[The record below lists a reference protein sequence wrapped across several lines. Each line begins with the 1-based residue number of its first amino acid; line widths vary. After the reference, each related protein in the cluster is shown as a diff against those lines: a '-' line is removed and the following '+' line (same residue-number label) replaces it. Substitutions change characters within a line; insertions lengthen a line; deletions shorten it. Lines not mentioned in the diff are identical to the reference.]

1 MLNLTDVERR
11 ILINQSRILA
21 ALYPLESTEFE
32 RTIEILSEGYHESWH
47 EVVLKGLKE
56 PFLKEEMNFV
66 YQVLEMYDWLQK
78 SYYALTLED
87 KLQLKEQMLVF
98 PGFDPKTERRHL
110 AYATFLLGNLER
122 FAFVEVS
129 KPLAAPKPMCGTYEE
144 MLKGLP
150 AFGGDILAPSQLKAV
165 MAYISA
171 LKGAPVERREAHP
184 GRSSAPNRRSA

>member
-98 PGFDPKTERRHL
+98 PGFDSKTERRHL
-110 AYATFLLGNLER
+110 AYATFLLENLER
-122 FAFVEVS
+122 FAFVEIS
-129 KPLAAPKPMCGTYEE
+129 KPLTASKPMCGTYEE

-150 AFGGDILAPSQLKAV
+150 AFGGEILAPSQLKAV

-171 LKGAPVERREAHP
+171 LKGVPAGKRDAHP
-184 GRSSAPNRRSA
+184 ARSSAANRRSA

>member
-47 EVVLKGLKE
+47 EVVMRGLKQ

-87 KLQLKEQMLVF
+87 KLQLREQMLVF
-98 PGFDPKTERRHL
+98 PGFEAKTERRHL

-122 FAFVEVS
+122 FAFVEVT
-129 KPLAAPKPMCGTYEE
+129 KPLSAPKPMSGTYEE

-150 AFGGDILAPSQLKAV
+150 TVTGDILPPAQLKAV
-165 MAYISA
+165 MAYLSA
-171 LKGAPVERREAHP
+171 LK
-184 GRSSAPNRRSA
+184 SAPANAPAAPRKVARR

>member
-1 MLNLTDVERR
+1 MLNLTEVERR

-32 RTIEILSEGYHESWH
+32 RAIEILSEGYHESWH

-66 YQVLEMYDWLQK
+66 FQVLEMYDWLQK
-78 SYYALTLED
+78 SYYAQTLED
-87 KLQLKEQMLVF
+87 KLQLKEQLLVF

-110 AYATFLLGNLER
+110 AYATFLLENLER
-122 FAFVEVS
+122 FAFVEVT
-129 KPLAAPKPMCGTYEE
+129 KPLNAAKPMCETYEE

-150 AFGGDILAPSQLKAV
+150 ACGGEILPPSQLKAV
-165 MAYISA
+165 MAYMSA
-171 LKGAPVERREAHP
+171 IK
-184 GRSSAPNRRSA
+184 SAPIEPREMPRKVASR